1 MRKLLNPFAWRLPRV
16 LVFAAIFLFAGS
28 LGLAYGS
35 WKNLCATCPSIAQI
49 RTFEAQQTSKLFASN
64 GDLIVELG
72 SERRTPVSINSIP
85 DYVPQ
90 AVIAIED
97 RRFYEH
103 PGYDL
108 LGIARA
114 ASGKLVGQYRGGGS
128 TITQQLARNMFKDEI
143 GFERRYT
150 RKLRELQVAL
160 ELEESYTKDQIIESY
175 LNQVYMGRG
184 WGFESASRAYFGKTL
199 SEVNVAEAALLA
211 AILNRPTY
219 YNPYTQPER
228 TRTRRNVVLNLMAD
242 QGYLTE
248 EESERWKAEPL
259 PAKDYSGDPV
269 YGPAPYFEEW
279 VRQILTSRYGGEVY
293 SGGLRVFT
301 TLDLDMQV
309 AATEAMEWGWNRI
322 ENLRNFP
329 HPPKSD
335 FDTIPEFA
343 AETPYLQGMFVALDP
358 ETGAVRAM
366 IGGRDFRQSE
376 FDRARLAQRQP
387 GSSFKPFV
395 YASAIAAGLPA
406 SHIVVDQPF
415 IWEQVDGTTWRP
427 SNFDPEF
434 LGPITI
440 REGLKKS
447 INTIAI
453 KLAWEEVGIESVAQ
467 LARRMGIQT
476 PIERYPSTAIGA
488 AAVKP
493 IELAEAY
500 TAFASL
506 GTKVRPFPIQ
516 RVEDADGNVIWEP
529 QPERTRVL
537 EPEVARIMVDMLQEA
552 ANAGTGGNHR
562 NTNFPDNLPWGEVP
576 TAGKTGTTND
586 GTNTWFM
593 GFTPNLTAGVWF
605 GMDRPVPMSRGL
617 SDIQAT
623 GGGYAAPVWGRFMR
637 SVYYGMDHL
646 VQDSVPTP
654 DGWFSEP
661 ALEIPDPWEMLPG
674 LTTLEVDRKTGKIWS
689 RWCDEENRYT
699 EIFVPGTEPTEVCD
713 ETRRRFRIRGVPD
726 LGGN

>member
-16 LVFAAIFLFAGS
+16 LVFAAIFLFMGG
-28 LGLAYGS
+28 LGLAWGS

-64 GDLIVELG
+64 GELIVELG

-114 ASGKLVGQYRGGGS
+114 ASGKLIGQYRGGGS
-128 TITQQLARNMFKDEI
+128 TITQQLARNMFKNEI

-160 ELEESYTKDQIIESY
+160 ELEESYTKDQILESY

-199 SEVNVAEAALLA
+199 ADVDVAEAALLA

-248 EESERWKAEPL
+248 EEAERWKAEPL
-259 PAKDYSGDPV
+259 PATDHSGDPV
-269 YGPAPYFEEW
+269 YGIAPYFEEW

-293 SGGLRVFT
+293 SGGLRVYT
-301 TLDLDMQV
+301 TLDMDMQV

-322 ENLRNFP
+322 ENLRNFV

-335 FDTIPEFA
+335 FDSIPDFP

-395 YASAIAAGLPA
+395 YAAAIASGLPA

-415 IWEQVDGTTWRP
+415 IYEQVDGTTWRP

-440 REGLKKS
+440 REGLKRS
-447 INTIAI
+447 VNTIAI
-453 KLAWEEVGIESVAQ
+453 KLAWEEVGMETVAQ

-529 QPERTRVL
+529 QPERTRVM
-537 EPEVARIMVDMLQEA
+537 EPEVARIVVDMLQDA
-552 ANAGTGGNHR
+552 ALQTGANHR
-562 NTNFPDNLPWGEVP
+562 ADRFPDNLPVGAVP
-576 TAGKTGTTND
+576 VAGKTGTTND

-605 GMDRPVPMSRGL
+605 GMDRPVPMARGGNP
-617 SDIQAT
+617 IQAT

-646 VQDSVPTP
+646 VQDSVPAP

-674 LTTLEVDRKTGKIWS
+674 LTTVEVDSKSGKIWS

-699 EIFVPGTEPTEVCD
+699 EIFIPGTEPTEVCD
-713 ETRRRFRIRGVPD
+713 QTSRRFRIRGLPD